1 MTPLA
6 VIDRGGPGALA
17 DAAAQFRVQPHNV
30 EAEQAVL
37 GAILVN
43 NEAYHRVGEFLR
55 PEHFHEPVHG
65 RIYATCAQ
73 RIANGMLA
81 DPVTLKVLFE
91 EDAALRELDG
101 ARYLARL
108 AQAAE
113 SIVNALE
120 YGRIVYDLAL
130 KRSLIAVGEGVVN
143 RAYDKANEAPGTEQ
157 IEEAERELY
166 ELAQTGEVKGG
177 FRAFPQ
183 VLTKTVEL
191 IQSALHQS
199 SRVTGVPTNLK
210 GIDDKLGGLQRSDL
224 VILAGRPSM
233 GKTALAVTMAANA
246 AAIPARGPDAAEL
259 KHKNYVV
266 AVFSLEMSAE
276 QLAMRLLSAE
286 AQISSD
292 DLRRGDLPRDDDFRR
307 VVRASTE
314 LSSRPMFID
323 DTPALSIAA
332 LRTRARRL
340 KRQQGLS
347 LVVVDYLQLLRGT
360 GQYSQS
366 NRVQEVSEITQGL
379 KALAKEL
386 NVPVLA
392 LSQLSRAVEARE
404 DKRPMLSD
412 LRESGS
418 IEQDADVVMFVYRDD
433 YYQERAE
440 PKQRPEESVER
451 FQERYNGWFQ
461 RFQESKNKS
470 DVIIAKQ
477 RNGPIG
483 TVHLQFD
490 PAYGRFRNPEFV
502 DYGDRLP

>member
-1 MTPLA
+1 MTQLA
-6 VIDRGGPGALA
+6 VIDRGTGLGEV
-17 DAAAQFRVQPHNV
+17 AASFRTQPHNI

-43 NEAYHRVGEFLR
+43 NEAFHRVAEFLR
-55 PEHFHEPVHG
+55 QEHFYEPVHG
-65 RIYATCAQ
+65 RIFGTCAQ
-73 RIANGMLA
+73 RIMNGMLA

-91 EDAALRELDG
+91 EDASLKELDG
-101 ARYLARL
+101 ARYLAAL
-108 AQAAE
+108 ARAAE
-113 SIVNALE
+113 LIVNAVE
-120 YGRIVYDLAL
+120 YARIVYDLAR
-130 KRSLIAVGEGVVN
+130 KRSLIQIGEQVVT
-143 RAYDKANEAPGTEQ
+143 RAYDRAEETGSEEQ
-157 IEEAERELY
+157 IETAERELY
-166 ELAQTGEVKGG
+166 ELAQTGEIKGG

-183 VLTKTVEL
+183 VLTRTVEL
-191 IQSALHQS
+191 IQSALHKS
-199 SRVTGVPTNLK
+199 SRVTGVPTALS
-210 GIDDKLGGLQRSDL
+210 GIDDKLGGLQNSDL

-246 AAIPARGPDAAEL
+246 ASQQAKGPDAQEL
-259 KHKNYVV
+259 RHKNYVV
-266 AVFSLEMSAE
+266 AIFSLEMSAE

-292 DLRRGDLPRDDDFRR
+292 DLRRGDLPSDEDFRR

-314 LSSRPMFID
+314 LASRPMFID

-340 KRQQGLS
+340 KRQHGLS

-360 GQYSQS
+360 GTSREQ
-366 NRVQEVSEITQGL
+366 NRVQEISEITQGL

-392 LSQLSRAVEARE
+392 LSQLSRAVESRE

-440 PKQRPEESVER
+440 PKQRPDESLER
-451 FQERYNGWFQ
+451 FQERYNNWFQ
-461 RFQESKNKS
+461 RFQESKNKA

-483 TVHLQFD
+483 TVHVQFD